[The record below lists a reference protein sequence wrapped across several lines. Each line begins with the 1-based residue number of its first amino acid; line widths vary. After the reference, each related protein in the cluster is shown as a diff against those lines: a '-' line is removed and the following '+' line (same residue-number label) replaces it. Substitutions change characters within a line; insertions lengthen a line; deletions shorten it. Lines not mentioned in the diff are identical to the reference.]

1 MKPPVP
7 TKVLNTELME
17 RLSGSTVG
25 SARLLEILSEYESIF
40 QEIAR
45 LRELDLQDIHPAV
58 IFEPTAPYRKTI

>member
-7 TKVLNTELME
+7 TKVLNTELIE

-40 QEIAR
+40 QDISR

-58 IFEPTAPYRKTI
+58 IFEPTAPYRKTR